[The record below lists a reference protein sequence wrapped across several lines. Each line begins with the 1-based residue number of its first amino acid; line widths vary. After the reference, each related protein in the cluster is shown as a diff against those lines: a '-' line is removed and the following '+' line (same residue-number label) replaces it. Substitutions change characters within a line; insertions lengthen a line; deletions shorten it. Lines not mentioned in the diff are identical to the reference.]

1 MLAAYIIKAPDKRPI
16 KIFTNSKEKQL
27 LSKKWA
33 LLWAKF
39 CWLMFLL
46 SGNIRKKRLKM
57 SKAMISN
64 FCFFFSYFFIK
75 LSLIIANELAEQRRE
90 AAERQHYRAV
100 RKYSTSVKNLEW
112 SRDMFVRYDSW
123 DSNDVV
129 EKRSIVSQWTNRS
142 AQRVWHQARVIQIVD
157 AADSLLQLPFV
168 LAFSEFW
175 YLLFRR
181 LNLDISQWANS
192 VTASEQTAIKA
203 ILTIFTSELKTFDVV
218 LNTWLQKKRRA
229 QKKTIFLSSQLVFVL
244 NGCSSSK
251 FI

>member
-1 MLAAYIIKAPDKRPI
+1 MSLILSEILL
-16 KIFTNSKEKQL
+16 TN
-27 LSKKWA
+27 
-33 LLWAKF
+33 
-39 CWLMFLL
+39 FLL
-46 SGNIRKKRLKM
+46 SGNIRKKDWKM
-57 SKAMISN
+57 SKAMTSN

-100 RKYSTSVKNLEW
+100 RKYSTGVKNLEW

-168 LAFSEFW
+168 LAFSGFW

-203 ILTIFTSELKTFDVV
+203 ILTIFTSDVV
-218 LNTWLQKKRRA
+218 LNTWLQKKWRA
-229 QKKTIFLSSQLVFVL
+229 QKELFF
-244 NGCSSSK
+244 
-251 FI
+251 